1 MIELLS
7 QTEAERRGIDPR
19 RIQCITPYLNPAHV
33 LSPPRQWLEA
43 LVREEYGW
51 HFFRLRYKNLLR
63 NRYRAEPERFHA
75 LLEESQRG
83 QSLYLTCHCLT
94 NHCHR
99 EIAREYLE
107 MLRKRIAQQTQTDAL
122 ATPVPR
128 IPGLPPVLVSPVLVP
143 PVLVPSTAMTP
154 VMESSA
160 TPLALPG

>member
-43 LVREEYGW
+43 LVRGEYGW

-63 NRYRAEPERFHA
+63 NRYRAEPDRFHA

-107 MLRKRIAQQTQTDAL
+107 MLRNRIAQQTQTDAL